1 VPIPGTTK
9 IHRLKENVAAA
20 NVDLTEADLS
30 ELDRLTAQV
39 KVVGARYG
47 EGSQRLVNR

>member
-1 VPIPGTTK
+1 PGTTK
-9 IHRLKENVAAA
+9 IQRLKENVGS
-20 NVDLTEADLS
+20 VDVALTEDDLR